1 MTIRSISK
9 NSKSSHYFI
18 FESENY
24 ENTISKFIFSERFL
38 IPVEMVME
46 RFSEEFRFYRFL
58 DHDDTEI
65 INDKSSSVLNGG
77 NFRLGTAGGA
87 RSSDIVIGAVA
98 LGVLHGS
105 YTSACNTV
113 EATAPNAFRWLFAA
127 PAMSSLRFQV
137 EI

>member
-1 MTIRSISK
+1 
-9 NSKSSHYFI
+9 
-18 FESENY
+18 
-24 ENTISKFIFSERFL
+24 
-38 IPVEMVME
+38 ME
-46 RFSEEFRFYRFL
+46 RFSEEFRYYRFL
-58 DHDDTEI
+58 DQ
-65 INDKSSSVLNGG
+65 DKSSSVLNGG

-113 EATAPNAFRWLFAA
+113 EATAPNAFRWLLAA
-127 PAMSSLRFQV
+127 PAMSSLRFKV